1 MSAPVADVIRLIALG
16 VPILC
21 VDTCTVLDIMRDP
34 TRKEIRP
41 RERQSGL
48 DLLGLIERKNVANL
62 LADQVNLEF
71 QEQVQAVQ
79 EEAEKALK
87 KLGDLLATIDDT
99 AAIFRRECPN

>member
-48 DLLGLIERKNVANL
+48 DL
-62 LADQVNLEF
+62 
-71 QEQVQAVQ
+71 EQVQAVQ
-79 EEAEKALK
+79 ERSGKGAKKA
-87 KLGDLLATIDDT
+87 G
-99 AAIFRRECPN
+99 